1 MDIDRFIARNEPSWH
16 RLDELTRRG
25 TRSIRSLS
33 TAELDELVALYQRT
47 SAHLSMVRTQFDD
60 IALANRLSHSL
71 GSARGLIYRRKAKP
85 GVAAGRFFS
94 ETFPAAVWTCR
105 RSIGVAAIV
114 LFGPALA
121 MGIWLSANGNA
132 REAAVSPRT
141 QQLIAD
147 HQFADYYKSESAT
160 PWAFELWTHNIEVA
174 VLAFAG
180 GALLGAGTVYML
192 LLTGANTGMMAAVM
206 YSHGKGAV
214 FWGLIAPHGLLEL
227 SAVTMAAGAG
237 LRLAWTMIAPGD
249 RTRAE
254 ALAEEGL
261 RAVAIVL
268 GTMLCF
274 VVAGFIEAFV
284 TPSSLPTAARVG
296 IGVLVELL
304 LLIWVV
310 GVGRSATSRGLSGR
324 FGETARPTGPPSP
337 EAPAHDGTAD
347 HSRVQASDATGVP
360 SISA

>member
-1 MDIDRFIARNEPSWH
+1 MDIDRFIARNESSWQ

-60 IALANRLSHSL
+60 IALANRLSHSI
-71 GSARGLIYRRKAKP
+71 GGARGLIYRKKAKP
-85 GVAAGRFFS
+85 GSTAGRFLS

-105 RSIGVAAIV
+105 RSIGIAAIL

-121 MGIWLSANGNA
+121 MGLWLNANGEA
-132 REAAVSPRT
+132 REAAITPET
-141 QQLIAD
+141 QQVIAD

-160 PWAFELWTHNIEVA
+160 AWAFHLWTNNIEVA

-180 GALLGAGTVYML
+180 GALLGIGTVYV
-192 LLTGANTGMMAAVM
+192 LLTNGASVGVMAAVM
-206 YSHGKGAV
+206 HSHGKGGV
-214 FWGLIAPHGLLEL
+214 FWGLLMPHGLLEL

-237 LRLAWTMIAPGD
+237 LRLAWAIIAPGERSRSD
-249 RTRAE
+249 
-254 ALAEEGL
+254 ALSEEGL
-261 RAVAIVL
+261 RSVVIVV

-284 TPSSLPTAARVG
+284 TPSSLPTAARVS
-296 IGVLVELL
+296 IGVLVESVLL
-304 LLIWVV
+304 LWVI
-310 GVGRSATSRGLSGR
+310 GVGRRATSRGLTGR
-324 FGETARPTGPPSP
+324 FGEIAVPVEARPAPD
-337 EAPAHDGTAD
+337 APASPVPTA
-347 HSRVQASDATGVP
+347 SP
-360 SISA
+360 STSA